1 MFNIENA
8 YRELVAVNEM
18 ARAGYMRVVENGSR
32 DQVMAARNKLIESD
46 DALDHFIDSF
56 PEVMELDCYEG

>member
-18 ARAGYMRVVENGSR
+18 ARAGYMRVVECGSR
-32 DQVMAARNKLIESD
+32 DQVTAARNKLIETD

>member
-32 DQVMAARNKLIESD
+32 DQVMAARNKLIETD
-46 DALDHFIDSF
+46 DALDRFIDSF